1 MCNQADAVKKVVA
14 ILRDRGIEATPS
26 EVTDWAQVIV
36 DDKKARGKLCDV
48 AQVCCAVVNNMPS
61 MTMLLHLKF
70 GDNRN
75 VDTESTGKGE

>member
-1 MCNQADAVKKVVA
+1 MCNQAEAVQKVVA
-14 ILRDRGIEATPS
+14 ILRDRGIESTPS
-26 EVTDWAQVIV
+26 EVTDWAQAIV

-48 AQVCCAVVNNMPS
+48 AQVCCAVINNMPS

-70 GDNRN
+70 GDNRS